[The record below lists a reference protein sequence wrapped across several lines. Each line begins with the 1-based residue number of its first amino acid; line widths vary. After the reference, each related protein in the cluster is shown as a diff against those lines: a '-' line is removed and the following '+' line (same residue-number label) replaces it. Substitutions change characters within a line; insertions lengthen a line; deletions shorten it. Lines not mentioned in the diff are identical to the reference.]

1 DSDLSGACGA
11 VRELPRSVY
20 YFGRVG
26 TAGDLGRP
34 PVLVPRIYDPQ
45 HLQPGGSDHSRRPGV
60 QERNPHCAVRQSPS
74 GNREGQAGSR
84 YRGGRYTSASHPH
97 DNRGDGRRSFST
109 GARDRPRSG
118 CAQQYRHHAGERH
131 DGGHGVHTVSGAV
144 NLHAGRAEAGGC
156 GPGSDERGQGPHL
169 RDIKRM
175 KMNMSGANASPKG
188 RSHQEMTGANASP
201 KGRSHQEM
209 TGANASPTRSA
220 SAIARSPRKARSH
233 KRWIT
238 IALTVSLLMGCRTV
252 GPEYKRPL
260 VKTPDTFRGSA
271 NAAPAPDTSSL
282 ADLKWFEVFK
292 DERLQQLTRE
302 ALESNYDLRDAI
314 ARVDAARATVGVTR
328 ADQYP
333 NIGVSSNITTS
344 RTSAGGAFVLPQAF
358 EQQRTFGSLALNLL
372 SFEADIWGRLRIATQ
387 ATRADLLA
395 TDENRKTVVMTVVG
409 DVSSAYFNLLEL
421 DMELGIAERTLTTRQ
436 ESLNLIRNRERS
448 GLATLLEVRQG
459 EQLVHTAEQV
469 IPNVE
474 QHIEQTENQISLLLG
489 RNPGRI
495 TRGRSLT
502 EQEQP
507 PAVPSGLPSAL
518 LERRPDIRAAEQ
530 KLIAANAL
538 IGVAKTAYYPRI
550 SLTGFLG
557 SQSS

>member
-97 DNRGDGRRSFST
+97 DNCGDGRRSFSA
-109 GARDRPRSG
+109 GARDGSRSG
-118 CAQQYRHHAGERH
+118 CSQQYRHHAGERH
-131 DGGHGVHTVSGAV
+131 DGGHGVHTVGGAV
-144 NLHAGRAEAGGC
+144 NLHAGRAEAGCC
-156 GPGSDERGQGPHL
+156 GAGSDESGQGPHL

-175 KMNMSGANASPKG
+175 KMK
-188 RSHQEMTGANASP
+188 
-201 KGRSHQEM
+201 
-209 TGANASPTRSA
+209 
-220 SAIARSPRKARSH
+220 
-233 KRWIT
+233 WIT

-260 VKTPDTFRGSA
+260 VKTPDTFRGSG
-271 NAAPAPDTSSL
+271 NAAPATDTSSL
-282 ADLKWFEVFK
+282 ADLKWFEIFK
-292 DERLQQLTRE
+292 DERLQQMIRE

-372 SFEADIWGRLRIATQ
+372 SFEADIWGRLRSATQ
-387 ATRADLLA
+387 AARADLLA
-395 TDENRKTVVMTVVG
+395 TDENRKTV
-409 DVSSAYFNLLEL
+409 
-421 DMELGIAERTLTTRQ
+421 
-436 ESLNLIRNRERS
+436 
-448 GLATLLEVRQG
+448 
-459 EQLVHTAEQV
+459 
-469 IPNVE
+469 
-474 QHIEQTENQISLLLG
+474 
-489 RNPGRI
+489 
-495 TRGRSLT
+495 
-502 EQEQP
+502 
-507 PAVPSGLPSAL
+507 
-518 LERRPDIRAAEQ
+518 
-530 KLIAANAL
+530 
-538 IGVAKTAYYPRI
+538 
-550 SLTGFLG
+550 
-557 SQSS
+557 